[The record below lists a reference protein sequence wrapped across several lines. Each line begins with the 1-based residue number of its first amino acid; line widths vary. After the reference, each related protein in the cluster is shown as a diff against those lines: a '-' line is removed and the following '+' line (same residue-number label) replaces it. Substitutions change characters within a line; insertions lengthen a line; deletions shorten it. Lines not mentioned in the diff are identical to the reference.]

1 MEPEAQSS
9 RKNCHVGGPKC
20 KAWSLTLQ
28 SRCYFPESTSPG
40 APRTP
45 SQDEAEAGEAGRRR
59 ALPPRHGDGTPDSG
73 SCTGRAGRA
82 AWAQEL
88 GPGPGQGSSRTQGV
102 MGQLGLGLSLR
113 GSGQPGWWAEAALAP
128 PCLPAPSP
136 AVPSALLLAW
146 PGLRPPPQGFAEP
159 LIHPGRQ

>member
-1 MEPEAQSS
+1 MGPQIRAAAQAGQ
-9 RKNCHVGGPKC
+9 GGLP
-20 KAWSLTLQ
+20 
-28 SRCYFPESTSPG
+28 
-40 APRTP
+40 
-45 SQDEAEAGEAGRRR
+45 GRRSSGL
-59 ALPPRHGDGTPDSG
+59 ALAKG
-73 SCTGRAGRA
+73 A
-82 AWAQEL
+82 L
-88 GPGPGQGSSRTQGV
+88 RTQGV